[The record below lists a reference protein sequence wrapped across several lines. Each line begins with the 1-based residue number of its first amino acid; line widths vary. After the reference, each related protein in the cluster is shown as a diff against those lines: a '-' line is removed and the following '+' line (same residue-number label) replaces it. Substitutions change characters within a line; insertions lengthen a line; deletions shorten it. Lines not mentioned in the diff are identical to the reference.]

1 MPQLDLSKVGLLEF
15 NEPDTDKFPAL
26 KLARESINLGGS
38 ACLVLNAANEIAVAG
53 FLAGKI
59 RFTDIVSLVDKV
71 LEKKIGAA
79 PKSIEEVILMDNEV
93 RKFTESIVGA

>member
-1 MPQLDLSKVGLLEF
+1 M
-15 NEPDTDKFPAL
+15 
-26 KLARESINLGGS
+26 GGS

-59 RFTDIVSLVDKV
+59 RFTDIVSLVEKV

>member
-1 MPQLDLSKVGLLEF
+1 M
-15 NEPDTDKFPAL
+15 
-26 KLARESINLGGS
+26 GGS

-59 RFTDIVSLVDKV
+59 RFTDIVSLVEKV
-71 LEKKIGAA
+71 LEKNRSA